1 MLQVGAVEKVK
12 PPTADVDA
20 AVEEIGSRL
29 AGVNVQVRVVVL
41 GASGKSPMGSIGI
54 DPVVDVSVVVVVAG
68 VAAAVGQ
75 LSIGSLLLN
84 ALDLTLLLLLEN
96 CCLLKAWPGRGGKL
110 AADIAGSSGTCLALQ
125 QGTSCCCCC
134 CCC

>member
-12 PPTADVDA
+12 APAADVDA

-41 GASGKSPMGSIGI
+41 GASSKSPMGSIGI

-68 VAAAVGQ
+68 AAAAVGQ

-84 ALDLTLLLLLEN
+84 ALDLLLLLEN

-110 AADIAGSSGTCLALQ
+110 AADIPGSSGTCLALQ

-134 CCC
+134 

>member
-1 MLQVGAVEKVK
+1 MLQVGAPVEKVK
-12 PPTADVDA
+12 PPADVD

-41 GASGKSPMGSIGI
+41 GASGKSRMGSIGI

-68 VAAAVGQ
+68 AAAAVGQ

-110 AADIAGSSGTCLALQ
+110 APADIPTGSGTCLALQ
-125 QGTSCCCCC
+125 HGTCCCGC
-134 CCC
+134 